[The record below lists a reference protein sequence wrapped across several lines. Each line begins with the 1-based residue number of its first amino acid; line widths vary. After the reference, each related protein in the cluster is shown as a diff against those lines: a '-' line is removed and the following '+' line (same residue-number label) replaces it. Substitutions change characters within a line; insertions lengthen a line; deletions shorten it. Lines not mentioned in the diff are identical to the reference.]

1 MNQNYKN
8 CIIDNKENDKFDLGV
23 NGFTDIWN
31 PFVTLLLIAT
41 IIVTI
46 SSYQADHHF
55 ITHSVLEH
63 CSKNYWCLG
72 IFTLCHTDKIK
83 NIFRKVLT
91 CFSYHLNNVFKREG
105 RLNSATLLSE
115 FSS

>member
-46 SSYQADHHF
+46 SS
-55 ITHSVLEH
+55 
-63 CSKNYWCLG
+63 
-72 IFTLCHTDKIK
+72 
-83 NIFRKVLT
+83 LT
-91 CFSYHLNNVFKREG
+91 KLIII
-105 RLNSATLLSE
+105 LSLTQC
-115 FSS
+115 